1 MGGVAKST
9 DLKVR
14 TKLFAIRVI
23 LMVDTLPNKRSADV
37 IAKQLLRSATSVGAN
52 YRSACRGRS
61 KAEFLAKL
69 GIVEE
74 EADES
79 SYWMELLIESG
90 MISEPLVRD
99 LLAECNEITA
109 MVVSS
114 IRTTRANQVET
125 RNSERGV
132 RK

>member
-1 MGGVAKST
+1 MDKT
-9 DLKVR
+9 ELKTR
-14 TKLFAIRVI
+14 TKAFGLRV
-23 LMVDTLPNKRSADV
+23 LKLVRHLPRDLGAGVVGKQLVRSA
-37 IAKQLLRSATSVGAN
+37 LSVGAN

>member
-1 MGGVAKST
+1 MTKST

-23 LMVDTLPNKRSADV
+23 HMVDTLPNKRSADV

-109 MVVSS
+109 MIVSS
-114 IRTTRANQVET
+114 IRTTRANQSET
-125 RNSERGV
+125 RNSERGI